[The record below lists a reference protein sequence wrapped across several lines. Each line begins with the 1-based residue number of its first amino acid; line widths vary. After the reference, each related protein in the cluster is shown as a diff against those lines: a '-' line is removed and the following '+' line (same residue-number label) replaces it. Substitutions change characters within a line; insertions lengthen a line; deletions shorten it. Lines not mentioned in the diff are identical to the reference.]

1 MAILPAVM
9 AITLTACGGGGGGG
23 GVLSLT
29 TSQQPSYALSAIG
42 ASPTGGVGG
51 QQGQGITVA
60 VIDGEFDTDHP
71 DLRDAFRRDKVGE
84 VVGLNVYE
92 GHSDVRPVNQRI
104 NSPAAGIAENFS
116 REEKQREEQER
127 EADFS
132 KSISH
137 GTHVSGIIA
146 ARNNGI
152 GTVGVAPRAE
162 IVPIVLFRDY
172 FVPDKYLGW
181 AKSDPAAFLTSNRR
195 LAEAVNFARAQ
206 DAFVI
211 NNSWG
216 RNRAPYWVKLP
227 NSENRFLLHNLFPD
241 NEYSHASVFN
251 DVARSA
257 WEAAANDG
265 RVIVFS
271 AGNDGWNGE
280 TGLIDIYDKAIDYD
294 SKAANKPID
303 EIPTKGL
310 TYLSK
315 DGGRVAIPENIPSLE
330 SSYFLTSRILEGRW
344 LTVVNVDKQNTISR
358 YSNGCGIAM
367 HYCLAAPGTYVQS
380 AFANG
385 EKYDKEDSATRAAA
399 KRPHGDVD
407 VESGDGYGTY
417 SGTSMAAPV
426 VSGAAAVLKGA
437 FPNLTARQVVDILLR
452 TATDLGAPGT
462 DPVYGR
468 GLVNLARALQPIGPT
483 RAAAADAFG
492 IASTA
497 DTRVAFSAAFGDAA
511 PSAAHHFGAFD
522 SLGRVYRF
530 RAPLQDR
537 VMPGPRLAGMLAA
550 AVPPDVMTLR
560 RSDDVTTLLRRSHV
574 ADSEIGAG
582 QTVSF
587 LSARHRTDLSFIS
600 ARRGNALSP
609 AALLRRDGAS
619 PVWDGLAP
627 QARDVIGGRSD
638 WRVADGLR
646 AGIFFT
652 RAKMQAAT
660 RRDEAYTIRD
670 YGLSGRIGDGGDSIE
685 ARFGR
690 LSESG
695 RFLGSKPEGGF
706 ALARP
711 TESTYLRL
719 AASRRLTAR
728 LSIGAD
734 IARLRSKVDFR
745 HDAFVRDTVLRARS
759 SSVHLALRDAA
770 VAGDRL
776 VLQHGRPLA
785 VTGGVMRQSSITG
798 YDAAGAY
805 RVTKSDLDL
814 AVRDRHRMTQLVYQR
829 PLGGRLSG
837 FAAAAHHRN
846 WSHRRGLSNSLVML
860 GLSLRH

>member
-1 MAILPAVM
+1 
-9 AITLTACGGGGGGG
+9 
-23 GVLSLT
+23 
-29 TSQQPSYALSAIG
+29 
-42 ASPTGGVGG
+42 
-51 QQGQGITVA
+51 
-60 VIDGEFDTDHP
+60 
-71 DLRDAFRRDKVGE
+71 
-84 VVGLNVYE
+84 
-92 GHSDVRPVNQRI
+92 
-104 NSPAAGIAENFS
+104 
-116 REEKQREEQER
+116 
-127 EADFS
+127 
-132 KSISH
+132 
-137 GTHVSGIIA
+137 
-146 ARNNGI
+146 
-152 GTVGVAPRAE
+152 
-162 IVPIVLFRDY
+162 
-172 FVPDKYLGW
+172 
-181 AKSDPAAFLTSNRR
+181 
-195 LAEAVNFARAQ
+195 
-206 DAFVI
+206 
-211 NNSWG
+211 
-216 RNRAPYWVKLP
+216 
-227 NSENRFLLHNLFPD
+227 
-241 NEYSHASVFN
+241 
-251 DVARSA
+251 
-257 WEAAANDG
+257 
-265 RVIVFS
+265 
-271 AGNDGWNGE
+271 
-280 TGLIDIYDKAIDYD
+280 
-294 SKAANKPID
+294 
-303 EIPTKGL
+303 
-310 TYLSK
+310 
-315 DGGRVAIPENIPSLE
+315 
-330 SSYFLTSRILEGRW
+330 
-344 LTVVNVDKQNTISR
+344 
-358 YSNGCGIAM
+358 
-367 HYCLAAPGTYVQS
+367 
-380 AFANG
+380 
-385 EKYDKEDSATRAAA
+385 
-399 KRPHGDVD
+399 
-407 VESGDGYGTY
+407 
-417 SGTSMAAPV
+417 MAAPV
-426 VSGAAAVLKGA
+426 VSGAAAVVKGA

-492 IASTA
+492 IAPTA

-511 PSAAHHFGAFD
+511 PSATHHFGGFD

-560 RSDDVTTLLRRSHV
+560 RSDDVTTLLRRSHA

-600 ARRGNALSP
+600 ARRGAALSP

-619 PVWDGLAP
+619 PIWDGLAP
-627 QARDVIGGRSD
+627 QARDVIGSRSD

-660 RRDEAYTIRD
+660 RRDAAYTIRD
-670 YGLSGRIGDGGDSIE
+670 YGLSGRLGDGGDRIE

-695 RFLGSKPEGGF
+695 RFLGSKPEGGY

-711 TESTYLRL
+711 TESTYMRL
-719 AASRRLTAR
+719 AASRRLTTR
-728 LSIGAD
+728 LSIGAE
-734 IARLRSKVDFR
+734 IVRLRSKVDFR
-745 HDAFVRDTVLRARS
+745 HDAFVRDTVLRAGS

-805 RVTKSDLDL
+805 RVTTSDLDL